1 MGRSNI
7 RKNRAKV
14 VLARW
19 SSRQAAELE
28 QKKLEIQREKD
39 RLEEERRQLE
49 REKKEFFSRCRL
61 EEERTLREKRLFEM
75 KWKILEEELR
85 QLADEKVKVERQ
97 RDFYKFVRE
106 QEQRASDTDAEAIVS
121 GDMFFIGVKNRQ
133 SLKKRYKELLK
144 IYHPDNLD
152 GDTETLQ
159 EINREYERLK
169 KRYQ

>member
-28 QKKLEIQREKD
+28 QKKLEIQREKS

-49 REKKEFFSRCRL
+49 REKKEFLSQCRL

-97 RDFYKFVRE
+97 RDFYKYVRE
-106 QEQRASDTDAEAIVS
+106 QEQRAFGTETEAIVS

-152 GDTETLQ
+152 GDKETLQ

-169 KRYQ
+169 ARYK